1 MTYILAG
8 TVLLASVILVA
19 CTLIKVEVSSD
30 EEGTTTIQPGGIH
43 IQPENGTLGEHAV
56 PIPRRNQ

>member
-19 CTLIKVEVSSD
+19 CTLIKVDVSSD
-30 EEGTTTIQPGGIH
+30 DEGVTTVEPNGLSVTVNKEGQATGKAQQP
-43 IQPENGTLGEHAV
+43 
-56 PIPRRNQ
+56 